1 MRYSKKQKISELP
14 ELEKRAALEAIK
26 KTVIYYLDQQW
37 SWSYSCAIA
46 AAQGLFQKNDV
57 IHALQKEP
65 DMMALRTKYNAAK
78 RFDRRK
84 FNFGV
89 EASKEALRLFEELG
103 SKK

>member
-65 DMMALRTKYNAAK
+65 DVVALKL
-78 RFDRRK
+78 
-84 FNFGV
+84 
-89 EASKEALRLFEELG
+89 SLFSAFHVDATDSLMSAG
-103 SKK
+103 LSAIWLISFLF